1 MAWRKPTQEDL
12 VARLSQ
18 TEISAFARAST
29 FETDA
34 FASQSGFTADTVDG
48 ILAQSA
54 AFARDAIRSG
64 GRCRLSPVD
73 GTIPEGLFRPVLAIA
88 VVDLLNRFSIAPTDA
103 RREAAKAA
111 EDHLKDIAA
120 GRIVPESFDAEGGE
134 EAKSAGPMAD
144 EGPVRTLGG
153 GLW

>member
-18 TEISAFARAST
+18 PELSAFARAST

-34 FASQSGFTADTVDG
+34 ADGV
-48 ILAQSA
+48 LAQSA
-54 AFARDAIRSG
+54 AFARDAMRSG
-64 GRCRLSPVD
+64 GRCRLSPTD
-73 GTIPEGLFRPVLAIA
+73 GEIPDGLFRPVLAIA
-88 VVDLLNRFSIAPTDA
+88 ILDLLNRFNVHPTEA
-103 RREAAKAA
+103 RREAARAA
-111 EDHLKDIAA
+111 EDYLKEIAA

>member
-34 FASQSGFTADTVDG
+34 ADGV
-48 ILAQSA
+48 LAQSA
-54 AFARDAIRSG
+54 AFARDAMRSG
-64 GRCRLSPVD
+64 GRCRLSPTD
-73 GTIPEGLFRPVLAIA
+73 GEIPDGLFRPVLAIA
-88 VVDLLNRFSIAPTDA
+88 ILDLLNRFNVHPTEA
-103 RREAAKAA
+103 RREAARAA
-111 EDHLKDIAA
+111 EDYLKDIAA

>member
-34 FASQSGFTADTVDG
+34 ADGV
-48 ILAQSA
+48 LAQTA
-54 AFARDAIRSG
+54 AFARDAMRSG
-64 GRCRLSPVD
+64 GRCRLSPTD
-73 GTIPEGLFRPVLAIA
+73 GEIPDGLFRPVLAIA
-88 VVDLLNRFSIAPTDA
+88 ILDLLNRFNVHPTEA
-103 RREAAKAA
+103 RREAARAA
-111 EDHLKDIAA
+111 EDYLNEIAA

>member
-18 TEISAFARAST
+18 TEISAFTRAST

-34 FASQSGFTADTVDG
+34 AEGV
-48 ILAQSA
+48 LAQTA
-54 AFARDAIRSG
+54 AFARDAMRSG
-64 GRCRLSPVD
+64 GRCRLSPTD
-73 GTIPEGLFRPVLAIA
+73 GEIPDGLFRPVLAIA
-88 VVDLLNRFSIAPTDA
+88 ILDLLNRFNVHPTEA
-103 RREAAKAA
+103 RREAARAA
-111 EDHLKDIAA
+111 EDYLNEIAA

>member
-18 TEISAFARAST
+18 TEISAFTRAST

-34 FASQSGFTADTVDG
+34 ADGV
-48 ILAQSA
+48 LAQTA

-111 EDHLKDIAA
+111 EDYLKDIAA
-120 GRIVPESFDAEGGE
+120 GRIVPEDYAADDAVESKG
-134 EAKSAGPMAD
+134 AGPLAD
-144 EGPVRTLGG
+144 DGPRRTLGG